1 MPAEY
6 RTLVFAHEEVR
17 SALIDYSTR
26 VNRSFPYGE
35 LVQADFRAKHDD
47 AVEFLVRSDLY
58 DEVNRVRL
66 EPEFVA
72 AALIRYCFL
81 HKVPLP
87 RQAKKSL
94 AVENGQVCLKI
105 RKR

>member
-17 SALIDYSTR
+17 SALIDYSIR
-26 VNRSFPYGE
+26 VKRTFPYGE
-35 LVQADFRAKHDD
+35 VVQAEFRGEEGD
-47 AVEFLVRSDLY
+47 AVELVVRSDLY

-66 EPEFVA
+66 EPAFVA

-81 HKVPLP
+81 QRVPLP
-87 RQAKKSL
+87 RQATKSL
-94 AVENGQVCLKI
+94 AVEQGQICLRI